1 MEQVE
6 IVNNKGKIVS
16 NFSLNSAV
24 WKVPLSN
31 FNISLANRCYL
42 ANQRQGTKKT
52 KNKGEVSGGGI
63 KPWRQKGTGRARS
76 GSIRNPHFRG
86 GGVAF
91 GPRGV
96 ENYSLGVNKKLK
108 KNVLQSLL
116 GEKIRNKELIVVDK
130 LTLENYKTKE
140 AEKFLNIL
148 PKKEAKTLL
157 ILAQQEENKE
167 KIIRSF
173 RNLPYL
179 SIGDS
184 KSINPLQALS
194 SRYLIFT
201 HSALSEIE
209 KRLS

>member
-1 MEQVE
+1 MEQLGV
-6 IVNNKGKIVS
+6 INQKGEIVS

-31 FNISLANRCYL
+31 WNISLANRYYL

-116 GEKIRNKELIVVDK
+116 GEKMRNKELMVVDK
-130 LTLENYKTKE
+130 LELNNYKTKE
-140 AEKFLNIL
+140 AKNFLNIL
-148 PKKEAKTLL
+148 PTKEAKTLL

-173 RNLPYL
+173 RNLPYV
-179 SIGDS
+179 SIS
-184 KSINPLQALS
+184 NSQSINPLQALS
-194 SRYLIFT
+194 SHYLIFT
-201 HSALSEIE
+201 HLAFSEIE

>member
-1 MEQVE
+1 MEQLGVINQKGE
-6 IVNNKGKIVS
+6 VVNNL
-16 NFSLNSAV
+16 SLNSEK
-24 WKVPLSN
+24 WKIPLSKW
-31 FNISLANRCYL
+31 NISLANRYYL

-52 KNKGEVSGGGI
+52 KTKGEVSGGGI

-96 ENYSLGVNKKLK
+96 ENYSHDINKKLK

-116 GEKIRNKELIVVDK
+116 GEKMRNKELIVVDK

-140 AEKFLNIL
+140 AERFLNIL
-148 PKKEAKTLL
+148 PVKEAKTLL
-157 ILAQQEENKE
+157 ILAYQEENKE

-173 RNLPYL
+173 RNLPYI
-179 SIGDS
+179 SISSS
-184 KSINPLQALS
+184 KSISPSQALS
-194 SRYLIFT
+194 SHYLIFT
-201 HSALSEIE
+201 HSAFSEIE
-209 KRLS
+209 KRLI